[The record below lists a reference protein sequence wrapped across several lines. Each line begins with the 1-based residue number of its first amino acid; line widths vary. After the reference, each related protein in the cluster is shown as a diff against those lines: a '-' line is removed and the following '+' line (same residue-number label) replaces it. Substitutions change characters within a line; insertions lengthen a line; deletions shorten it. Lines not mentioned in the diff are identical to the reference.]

1 MNNQQKKVLKK
12 LINLCS
18 KEFNYINYTQY
29 IDEIIEN
36 NEYNIFDQIMSQ
48 KYNLDLYKMSLGEM
62 KLNSYNKIRS
72 KLIDKERLS
81 INKFL
86 LTFNMEQ
93 VGQTIIQGTNSI
105 VTIVKNEKSDNPIY
119 YWKNK
124 ILSER
129 DGTTDQNTNLTIYD
143 TNNKPIGWSNN
154 NWIAFLSGTSSIRK
168 VTYQYSIPNEYKYS
182 LLLNNCFV
190 YLSIT
195 SSINTSIQ
203 NNIITNDISNN
214 ISLGITISLNY

>member
-168 VTYQYSIPNEYKYS
+168 VTYQYSIPNEYK
-182 LLLNNCFV
+182 
-190 YLSIT
+190 
-195 SSINTSIQ
+195 
-203 NNIITNDISNN
+203 
-214 ISLGITISLNY
+214 

>member
-93 VGQTIIQGTNSI
+93 VGQTIIR
-105 VTIVKNEKSDNPIY
+105 Y
-119 YWKNK
+119 
-124 ILSER
+124 
-129 DGTTDQNTNLTIYD
+129 
-143 TNNKPIGWSNN
+143 
-154 NWIAFLSGTSSIRK
+154 
-168 VTYQYSIPNEYKYS
+168 
-182 LLLNNCFV
+182 
-190 YLSIT
+190 
-195 SSINTSIQ
+195 
-203 NNIITNDISNN
+203 
-214 ISLGITISLNY
+214 